1 MEPHTVFVSKIIVFF
16 LVIVGYIGYKFY
28 KNRKKNKEFF
38 FPPWPAQ
45 CPDLWEVVKKDG
57 KIACKNVNKIGNCA
71 NTDSDNIYD
80 FTNPIFK
87 QKDSAYYKCKWA
99 TQCNVSWEGIDKLCI

>member
-38 FPPWPAQ
+38 FPPWPSQ

-57 KIACKNVNKIGNCA
+57 I
-71 NTDSDNIYD
+71 
-80 FTNPIFK
+80 
-87 QKDSAYYKCKWA
+87 
-99 TQCNVSWEGIDKLCI
+99 